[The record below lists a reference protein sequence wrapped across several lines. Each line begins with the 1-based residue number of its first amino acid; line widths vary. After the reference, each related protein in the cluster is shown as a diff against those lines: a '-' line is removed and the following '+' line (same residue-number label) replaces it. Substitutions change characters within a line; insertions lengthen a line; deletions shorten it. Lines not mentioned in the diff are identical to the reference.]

1 MSIDRRQL
9 LALSTLP
16 WLTPLARVLADQA
29 DGAPRGAPAK
39 SLIVLWMAGGPSQL
53 ETFDPHA
60 GADIAAGT
68 QAIPTAVPGVQLAA
82 GLQRLAE
89 QMDSVALVR
98 SVTSKEGDH
107 ERGTK
112 LVKTGYRP
120 EGTLVYP
127 SIGAVCCHELPGA
140 GIDIPRHISI
150 LHSQWPARGG
160 YLGDQYDAFQVGD
173 PRNKL
178 PDISAPVDAA
188 RYRQRL
194 ADLAALEQTFAQGR
208 RALAD
213 ATLHRQAV
221 QSARRMMTSEQLR
234 AFDINQEPAAVRA
247 AYGDTPFGRAC
258 LAARRLTAVG
268 ARCVEVVLEG
278 WDSHINNHEI
288 HDRQKAILD
297 PAFAALIADLKAHD
311 QFADTLVLCA
321 GEFGRTPT
329 VNRLGGRDHWPHGFS
344 VALAGGGLRGG
355 LVIGATDPQGGKQ
368 PSDPRQVSDIH
379 ATILA
384 ALGIEPSKEIN
395 SPVGRPVKL
404 AEGKVIRELLG

>member
-1 MSIDRRQL
+1 MSLNRRQL
-9 LALSTLP
+9 LTVSALP
-16 WLTPLARVLADQA
+16 WLTPLARALADQA
-29 DGAPRGAPAK
+29 EAAPRGAPAK

-53 ETFDPHA
+53 ETFDPHP
-60 GADIAAGT
+60 GTTIAAGT
-68 QAIPTAVPGVQLAA
+68 RAIPTAVPDVQLAA
-82 GLQRLAE
+82 GLERLAE
-89 QMDSVALVR
+89 QMPSISLVR

-140 GIDIPRHISI
+140 GIDIPRHVSI

-160 YLGDQYDAFQVGD
+160 YLGDQFDAFQVGD
-173 PRNKL
+173 PRDKL
-178 PDISAPVDAA
+178 PDISATVDDA

-194 ADLAALEQTFAQGR
+194 ADLAAVEQTFAQGR
-208 RALAD
+208 QALAD

-234 AFDINQEPAAVRA
+234 AFNIGEEPAAVRT

-268 ARCVEVVLEG
+268 VRCVEVTLDG
-278 WDSHINNHEI
+278 WDSHINNHELQS
-288 HDRQKAILD
+288 RQKAILD
-297 PAFAALIADLKAHD
+297 PAFAALIADLQAHD
-311 QFADTLVLCA
+311 QFAETLVLCA
-321 GEFGRTPT
+321 GEFGRTPAM
-329 VNRLGGRDHWPHGFS
+329 NRFGGRDHWPHGFS

-355 LVIGATDPQGGKQ
+355 QVIGTTDPEGGKQ
-368 PSDPRQVSDIH
+368 PSDPRQVADIH
-379 ATILA
+379 ATILT
-384 ALGIEPSKEIN
+384 ALGIEPGKEIN

-404 AEGKVIRELLG
+404 AEGKAIGELLR